1 VVRRNFEGRPT
12 GRTHTGRVPALL
24 ATLLL
29 IVALMPSAH
38 RVAAG
43 GPNTWTRIGSMT
55 VPRSAFTATL
65 LPNGQV
71 LVAGGGFRGLATA
84 ELYDLCTGRWTATG
98 SMSVARAG
106 HTATLLTNGMV
117 LVAGGDSANGGTSAE
132 LYDPRSGRWT
142 RTGSMHEARR
152 YHTATLL
159 PSGQV
164 LVAGGGNSLA
174 LQARY
179 NQ

>member
-1 VVRRNFEGRPT
+1 MWREGRPM
-12 GRTHTGRVPALL
+12 GRTHTGRVLALL
-24 ATLLL
+24 APLLL
-29 IVALMPSAH
+29 IVALRPSAH
-38 RVAAG
+38 SVAAG
-43 GPNTWTRIGSMT
+43 GPNTWTRIGSMI

-84 ELYDLCTGRWTATG
+84 ELYDPRTGRWTATG

-106 HTATLLTNGMV
+106 HTATLLANGMV
-117 LVAGGDSANGGTSAE
+117 LVAGGGFARGGSRAGV
-132 LYDPRSGRWT
+132 YDPRSGRWT

-159 PSGQV
+159 PSGQG
-164 LVAGGGNSLA
+164 LVAGGGA
-174 LQARY
+174 GPGPTAGGAAY
-179 NQ
+179 H